1 MIFTNKSK
9 RAISLALSFLVCFTL
24 ALPAYA
30 KSTIQTDN
38 LNLDK
43 SISIKSSEFE
53 SSISSRRMGIVRI
66 FVNAED
72 NVTKGFKFVIE
83 GNGIKKEHITGDD
96 GAIYFTEIPVG
107 VYTIRQLEIDDRYVE
122 TLKKEVSVESNQTT
136 NIIFENLPKRSNVI
150 GNIIDNSG
158 NNIGGA
164 TVSLYK
170 KTNLIKPI
178 DTKISLS
185 NGSFEFSNIQYGDYI
200 IKTSG
205 TSNNFSHSDKEIQV
219 RKNGGYT
226 DIGDISA
233 KNIMGK
239 IIGKNV
245 SLDNESLGISGGV
258 IGLYKYIDSSK
269 KRSVHISSVT
279 VDINGNFSFN
289 NISEGDYYLRD
300 LAPGQG
306 YDTIFRD
313 YDFKIDKPN
322 QIIEMILKSKP
333 LVDDISIGKNKL
345 NQEDKNALTIDENIS
360 GINFISDEI
369 ADVEN
374 QSLDVINLKQEEIN
388 PNNLIDNN
396 NLKNLST
403 IELGYKNNIN
413 IPKNNKLGIGLI
425 IFLISITS
433 TGLGIVFIKKHFN
446 KYKFKK

>member
-9 RAISLALSFLVCFTL
+9 RAISLALSFLICFTL

-30 KSTIQTDN
+30 KSTTQTDD
-38 LNLDK
+38 LNLEK
-43 SISIKSSEFE
+43 SILIKSGEHNSL
-53 SSISSRRMGIVRI
+53 ISSRRMGIVRV

-83 GNGIKKEHITGDD
+83 GNGIKKEHTTGDD

-107 VYTIRQLEIDDRYVE
+107 VYTIRQLETGDRYVE
-122 TLKKEVSVESNQTT
+122 TLKKEVSVESNRTT
-136 NIIFENLPKRSNVI
+136 NIIFENLAKRSNVI

-219 RKNGGYT
+219 RKDGGYT
-226 DIGDISA
+226 NIGNISSKDIIGRV
-233 KNIMGK
+233 
-239 IIGKNV
+239 IGKNISV
-245 SLDNESLGISGGV
+245 DNESLGISGGV
-258 IGLYKYIDSSK
+258 IGLYKYIDSFK

-279 VDINGNFSFN
+279 VDINGNFSFD
-289 NISEGDYYLRD
+289 NIPEGEYYLRD

-322 QIIEMILKSKP
+322 QVIEMILKSKP
-333 LVDDISIGKNKL
+333 LVDDIIIGKNKL
-345 NQEDKNALTIDENIS
+345 NQENKQGLTVDENIS
-360 GINFISDEI
+360 GINLISDEI
-369 ADVEN
+369 VDVEN

-388 PNNLIDNN
+388 SNNLIDNN
-396 NLKNLST
+396 HLKNLSN
-403 IELGYKNNIN
+403 IELGYKNNVN
-413 IPKNNKLGIGLI
+413 TPVNNKLGMWLT
-425 IFLISITS
+425 IFLISIAS
-433 TGLGIVFIKKHFN
+433 TGLGIVFIKKYLN